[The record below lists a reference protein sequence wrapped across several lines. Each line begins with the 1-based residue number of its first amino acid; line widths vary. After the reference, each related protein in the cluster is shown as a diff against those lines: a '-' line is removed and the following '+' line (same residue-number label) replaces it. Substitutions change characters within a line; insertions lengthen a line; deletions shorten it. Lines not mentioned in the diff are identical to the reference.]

1 MTRNQKTVSEW
12 LTIAGAEAGHKFYL
26 GEDGQCTIFF
36 AEGLECLVEMPAD
49 PESHAVF
56 VYCPIA
62 PLPGDL
68 EEQNALLRQI
78 LEWNMFGIATA
89 GAHLSLDPRSETIV
103 LGFAVDVDMLDA
115 GLFKQAL
122 GDFLDTAA
130 AIHSKWSES
139 SAPQDSSEIAS
150 RFDWA

>member
-1 MTRNQKTVSEW
+1 MTRNQKTVSHW
-12 LTIAGAEAGHKFYL
+12 LALIGAEGRHELAL
-26 GEDGQCTIFF
+26 GEDGHCTIFF

-103 LGFAVDVDMLDA
+103 LGFAADIDMLDA
-115 GLFKQAL
+115 EIFKQAL

-150 RFDWA
+150 RFNWA

>member
-1 MTRNQKTVSEW
+1 MTKNQKTVSEW
-12 LTIAGAEAGHKFYL
+12 LTIAGAEAGHKLAL
-26 GEDGQCTIFF
+26 GEDGHCTIFF
-36 AEGLECLVEMPAD
+36 GEGLECLVEVPAD
-49 PESHAVF
+49 PESNAVF
-56 VYCPIA
+56 VYCPLA

-89 GAHLSLDPRSETIV
+89 GSHLSLDSRSQTIV
-103 LGFAVDVDMLDA
+103 LGFAADLDMLDA

-130 AIHSKWSES
+130 AIHSKWGES
-139 SAPQDSSEIAS
+139 SSPHEPSELAS
-150 RFDWA
+150 PLDRA